1 MSRTVSI
8 LAKTL
13 LTKSEL
19 TWRAE
24 KTIAILPNPGA
35 DEECDAADAEVERIE
50 EELNEI
56 LEEVKKT
63 LKYATRNDQQRLL
76 LIRKQVQGSSILA

>member
-1 MSRTVSI
+1 MSR
-8 LAKTL
+8 LA
-13 LTKSEL
+13 L
-19 TWRAE
+19 TWRVE

-76 LIRKQVQGSSILA
+76 LIRK

>member
-1 MSRTVSI
+1 MTRRV
-8 LAKTL
+8 
-13 LTKSEL
+13 
-19 TWRAE
+19 E
-24 KTIAILPNPGA
+24 KTIAILPNPSA

-63 LKYATRNDQQRLL
+63 LKYVICDDQR
-76 LIRKQVQGSSILA
+76 GYY